1 MDAVYLCHGNWRKKN
16 MTKENIY
23 LASKPRYEILD
34 GLRGVAALMVIV
46 FHCFE
51 TYIPVFGTQ
60 IVNHGYLAVD
70 FFFVLSGFVIGY
82 AYDDRWDKMTTWG
95 FFKRRLTRLHPMVI
109 AGTLVG
115 AAMFFFAGAAF
126 PQTLQNPGW
135 KIALCFV
142 MGLLMIPCGTGLD
155 IRGWGEM
162 NSFNG
167 PNWSLTFEY
176 CGNIL
181 YAFILR
187 RLPKIALGV
196 LCVVCAF
203 FTLDLTMGWDVFGF
217 FPDGPQ
223 YTVIG
228 GWSLTG
234 QQLYIGFTRLLYPF
248 LCGLLISR
256 ILPGH
261 RTDANP
267 SGSPIHLKGGFWWCS
282 LALVVLFSVPCI
294 GGKTGITDGIYQA
307 VCILLLFPLIV
318 LTGSGSVTKGK
329 KSTAVC
335 KWLGDISYPLYI
347 THYPFMY
354 MQMSWVAGHED
365 APLWMHIMVNTGV
378 AFISILLA
386 YGLLKVYD
394 EPVREW
400 LKEHWLKRK

>member
-1 MDAVYLCHGNWRKKN
+1 MA
-16 MTKENIY
+16 KENLY

-82 AYDDRWDKMTTWG
+82 AYDDRWDRMTTWG

-135 KIALCFV
+135 KVALCFV
-142 MGLLMIPCGTGLD
+142 MGLLMIPCGMGLD

-203 FTLDLTMGWDVFGF
+203 FTLDLTMGWDVLGF

-261 RTDANP
+261 MTDANP

-354 MQMSWVAGHED
+354 MQMSWVAEHGD
-365 APLWMHIMVNTGV
+365 APLWMHIMMNAGV
-378 AFISILLA
+378 VFISILLA

-394 EPVREW
+394 VPVREW
-400 LKEHWLKRK
+400 LKDHWLKRK